1 MVEKKNENERE
12 DCRPGRKKRKR
23 EKGYGKRRDGTGRE
37 RERERVINGRERVW
51 VVHLMQND
59 GKEMGFS
66 VVGIL
71 WLLVRQF
78 VSYSFLIIKF
88 RKFDYFIIVNH
99 LFLYYIKIG

>member
-1 MVEKKNENERE
+1 LSPGSEEEK
-12 DCRPGRKKRKR
+12 
-23 EKGYGKRRDGTGRE
+23 KGYGERRDGTGRGRG
-37 RERERVINGRERVW
+37 RERERVINGRERKW

-88 RKFDYFIIVNH
+88 RKFEYFIIVNH
-99 LFLYYIKIG
+99 LFLY